1 MLNRR
6 LSVSLKRISW
16 WFRTSQDQNVTGR
29 ECAPFILSC
38 LLLRETKIA
47 TIHPLLILMYV
58 ELLNVQVK
66 GQSRVGAC
74 VSDGELRLQ
83 VTGPVALLAG
93 SLGSELHHG
102 APCHFPCRSGEDPG
116 VHPAAVWEG
125 GRERPAL
132 SYLQGQ
138 LERLDPLPRRPGS
151 PPRSLPRLTGSPLK
165 PSQEG
170 VCGSGF
176 HARRERLALEPWPPP
191 QQGDGPRIP
200 GDILSHQAEEGSHPR
215 PPQVPAAVG
224 GSIPPS
230 VRLPC

>member
-1 MLNRR
+1 MCSFHSFLFTFKGNKD
-6 LSVSLKRISW
+6 SHHSSASHINVC
-16 WFRTSQDQNVTGR
+16 RTSERSSQRPVKGGSLCFRWRTKAPGHRPGGPAGR
-29 ECAPFILSC
+29 EPWLRASPRCPMPLS
-38 LLLRETKIA
+38 
-47 TIHPLLILMYV
+47 
-58 ELLNVQVK
+58 
-66 GQSRVGAC
+66 
-74 VSDGELRLQ
+74 LQ
-83 VTGPVALLAG
+83 VWGGPWG
-93 SLGSELHHG
+93 SPSS
-102 APCHFPCRSGEDPG
+102 C
-116 VHPAAVWEG
+116 VG
-125 GRERPAL
+125 GREGASCTL
-132 SYLQGQ
+132 SPTGAA
-138 LERLDPLPRRPGS
+138 GTTG
-151 PPRSLPRLTGSPLK
+151 PPPSEAWLSARSLPQLTGSPLK

>member
-1 MLNRR
+1 M
-6 LSVSLKRISW
+6 SLKRISW

-93 SLGSELHHG
+93 SLGSEPPQWAEK
-102 APCHFPCRSGEDPG
+102 APQGPKELGHSSWT
-116 VHPAAVWEG
+116 HQ
-125 GRERPAL
+125 
-132 SYLQGQ
+132 LQGPQ
-138 LERLDPLPRRPGS
+138 KL
-151 PPRSLPRLTGSPLK
+151 LK
-165 PSQEG
+165 
-170 VCGSGF
+170 
-176 HARRERLALEPWPPP
+176 ARLA
-191 QQGDGPRIP
+191 
-200 GDILSHQAEEGSHPR
+200 
-215 PPQVPAAVG
+215 
-224 GSIPPS
+224 
-230 VRLPC
+230 